1 MAQAFFEKNESNVRT
16 YCRAF
21 PAIFKHA
28 KGCPTSMM
36 NKVIS
41 TLTFYPGRVRLI
53 MGTTTPQ
60 CKKS

>member
-28 KGCPTSMM
+28 KGSNIYDEHGNQYIDFLSGAGALNYGHNHPTMQK
-36 NKVIS
+36 N
-41 TLTFYPGRVRLI
+41 
-53 MGTTTPQ
+53 
-60 CKKS
+60 